1 MRKLSV
7 FVLVL
12 VLAAAAIF
20 VGGCQQSGGGGLP
33 AIGVAIYKFDDTFM
47 SYTRNA
53 IEANA
58 QSKAVVTTVD
68 SQNAQPTQNDQV
80 DQFISKKMKAIA
92 INPVDR
98 TAAGAIIDKAK
109 AGNTPVV
116 FFNREPFAED
126 MAKWDKVYYVG
137 AKAEESGTM
146 QGEILAEYWK
156 ANLAAVDK
164 NGDGVLQ
171 YIMLKGEPGHQDA
184 ELRTEFSVKALT
196 NAGIQVELLAEDTA
210 MWDRPRAVEKM
221 DAFYARFGDRIEAVL
236 CNNDDMALGVV
247 ESLRNAGFFTGGKYL
262 PVVGV
267 DATAPALQALSEGTL
282 LGTVLNDAQN
292 QGKATF
298 DIAYA
303 LATGADVNAAGW
315 TLTDGKYVWVPYQ
328 KVTRENYRNFQ

>member
-1 MRKLSV
+1 MRKLCATG
-7 FVLVL
+7 LVL
-12 VLAAAAIF
+12 MLVTAAVFA
-20 VGGCQQSGGGGLP
+20 GGQQDAGGLP
-33 AIGVAIYKFDDTFM
+33 SIGVAIYKFDDTFM

-58 QSKAVVTTVD
+58 QGKAAVTTVD

-80 DQFISKKMKAIA
+80 DQFISKKVKSIA

-109 AGNTPVV
+109 AGKVPVV

-126 MAKWDKVYYVG
+126 MAKWDQVYYVG

-156 ANLAAVDK
+156 ANPAADK
-164 NGDGVLQ
+164 NGDGIIQ

-184 ELRTEFSVKALT
+184 ELRTEFSVKAIT
-196 NAGIQVELLAEDTA
+196 AAGIKVELLAEDTA

-221 DAFYARFGDRIEAVL
+221 DAFYARFGDKIEAVL

-303 LATGADVNAAGW
+303 LATGANVSAAGW
-315 TLTDGKYVWVPYQ
+315 TLTAGKYVWVPYQ
-328 KVTRENYRNFQ
+328 KVTRDNYKSFQ

>member
-1 MRKLSV
+1 MKRVIVFALMLAVLSAVV
-7 FVLVL
+7 FT
-12 VLAAAAIF
+12 
-20 VGGCQQSGGGGLP
+20 GCKAKEGSGQP
-33 AIGVAIYKFDDTFM
+33 TIGVAIYKFDDTFM

-53 IEANA
+53 IEKNA
-58 QSKAVVTTVD
+58 QGKAVVTTVD

-80 DQFISKKMKAIA
+80 DQFITKKMKSIA

-98 TAAGAIIDKAK
+98 TAAGAIIDKAQK
-109 AGNTPVV
+109 GKVPVV

-126 MAKWDKVYYVG
+126 MNKWDRVYYVG

-156 ANLAAVDK
+156 SHPEADK
-164 NGDGVLQ
+164 NKDGIVQ

-184 ELRTEFSVKALT
+184 ELRTEFSIKAVQA
-196 NAGIQVELLAEDTA
+196 AGIQVQLLAEDTA

-221 DAFYARFGDRIEAVL
+221 DAFYARFGDNIEAVF
-236 CNNDDMALGVV
+236 CNNDDMALGVI
-247 ESLRNAGFFTGGKYL
+247 ESLRKAGYFSGGKYL
-262 PVVGV
+262 PVLGV
-267 DATAPALQALSEGTL
+267 DATAPALQAVAEGTL

-303 LATGADVNAAGW
+303 LATGASPSGAGW
-315 TLTDGKYVWVPYQ
+315 TITGGKYIWVPYQ
-328 KVTRENYRNFQ
+328 KVTRDNYKNFQ

>member
-1 MRKLSV
+1 MKKLFLVMPVMLLTGIMV
-7 FVLVL
+7 F
-12 VLAAAAIF
+12 A
-20 VGGCQQSGGGGLP
+20 GGGQQGGSGGQP
-33 AIGVAIYKFDDTFM
+33 QIGVAIYKFDDTFM

-58 QSKAVVTTVD
+58 QGKAVVTTVD

-80 DQFISKKMKAIA
+80 DQFITKKMNAIA

-109 AGNTPVV
+109 AGKVPVV
-116 FFNREPFAED
+116 FFNREPFADD
-126 MAKWDKVYYVG
+126 MKKWDQVYYVG

-146 QGEILAEYWK
+146 QGEIVAEYWK
-156 ANLAAVDK
+156 ANPGADK

-184 ELRTEFSVKALT
+184 ELRTEYSVKAVT
-196 NAGIQVELLAEDTA
+196 AAGIKVQLLAEDTA

-221 DAFYARFGDRIEAVL
+221 DAFWARYGDQIEVVF
-236 CNNDDMALGVV
+236 CNNDDMALGVI
-247 ESLRNAGFFTGGKYL
+247 ESLRKAGFFSGGKFL

-267 DATAPALQALSEGTL
+267 DATAPALQALAEGTL

-298 DIAYA
+298 DIAYV
-303 LATGADVNAAGW
+303 LATGASPANAGW
-315 TLTDGKYVWVPYQ
+315 TITDGKYVWVPYQ
-328 KVTRENYRNFQ
+328 KVTRDNYKNFQ

>member
-1 MRKLSV
+1 MKKTTGIVLLILLTAGTFV
-7 FVLVL
+7 F
-12 VLAAAAIF
+12 A
-20 VGGCQQSGGGGLP
+20 GGASQGGSGQP

-53 IEANA
+53 IEQNA
-58 QSKAVVTTVD
+58 QGKAVVTTVD

-80 DQFISKKMKAIA
+80 DQFITKKVNAMA

-109 AGNTPVV
+109 AGKVPVV

-126 MAKWDKVYYVG
+126 MAKWDQVYYVG

-146 QGEILAEYWK
+146 QGDIVAEYWK
-156 ANLAAVDK
+156 ANPAADK
-164 NGDGVLQ
+164 NKDGVLQ

-184 ELRTEFSVKALT
+184 ELRTEYSIKAVSA
-196 NAGIQVELLAEDTA
+196 AGIKVQLLAEDTA

-221 DAFYARFGDRIEAVL
+221 DAFYARFGEQIEVVF
-236 CNNDDMALGVV
+236 CNNDDMALGVI
-247 ESLRNAGFFTGGKYL
+247 ESLRKAGYFTGDKYL

-267 DATAPALQALSEGTL
+267 DATAPALQALAEGTL
-282 LGTVLNDAQN
+282 LGSVLNDAQN

-298 DIAYA
+298 DVAYA
-303 LATGADVNAAGW
+303 LATGANPTSTSW
-315 TLTDGKYVWVPYQ
+315 KITDGKYIWVPYQ
-328 KVTRENYRNFQ
+328 KVTRDNYKSFQ